1 MDEQKNIHECNSKP
15 LVLFGHVSSYQSH
28 FFVEL
33 SHNPGRTVEK
43 VIVEAVTIPEADD
56 QAIPHIKH
64 VNQHSLILE
73 NLANLNSLI
82 ILHEEESFYLIN
94 VSSMK
99 IVRIDPLKLTYFFCK
114 STTPIILGCSLKK
127 FITIYYFTSSLP

>member
-1 MDEQKNIHECNSKP
+1 MDKQKNIHECNSKP

-28 FFVEL
+28 VFIEL

-82 ILHEEESFYLIN
+82 ILPEEE
-94 VSSMK
+94 V
-99 IVRIDPLKLTYFFCK
+99 
-114 STTPIILGCSLKK
+114 KK
-127 FITIYYFTSSLP
+127 KTFL